1 MDKAPGCK
9 LATKWLVPSKDSGA
23 LGVPGCF
30 QLLGGWVSGHIS
42 LGKWENTCCLCYYGL
57 FICAPFF
64 SGLGWLMPGPGGS
77 QQAVICPCEEVALL
91 LRGRSRGAQCAP
103 QGSLPS
109 ASIPSRLTHIPPSQ
123 TSLPVG
129 QLTHRG
135 LGVRIDVPWS
145 CFPFTQY
152 MCPCARLSMVVVG
165 LREQVGAPKWMV
177 VTVWPNSGGTLKD
190 SGKGE
195 ILPFAHKVIRK
206 HDIYIYLQ
214 YKTTWSKSS
223 TRMLQENSLLC
234 YCSGFVWG

>member
-64 SGLGWLMPGPGGS
+64 SGLGWLMPGPGGG

-109 ASIPSRLTHIPPSQ
+109 ASTPSRLTHIPPSQ

-129 QLTHRG
+129 FWVTQPAHPPRPRSPYRHSLEPFSFHTVHVPMRTAQHG
-135 LGVRIDVPWS
+135 GGGVR
-145 CFPFTQY
+145 
-152 MCPCARLSMVVVG
+152 
-165 LREQVGAPKWMV
+165 
-177 VTVWPNSGGTLKD
+177 
-190 SGKGE
+190 
-195 ILPFAHKVIRK
+195 
-206 HDIYIYLQ
+206 
-214 YKTTWSKSS
+214 
-223 TRMLQENSLLC
+223 
-234 YCSGFVWG
+234 